1 MDPDGARASLEE
13 LSGRATVALNA
24 LREVARGI
32 FPPLLSD
39 EGLAAALGALARR
52 AGETQLSIRGGGP
65 DVRYDAA
72 VEAAIYFCCV
82 QALQNAERHAPGRRV
97 DVDTHPR
104 AGRGV
109 VLRPRPWGRLRRRR
123 ARKRREGL
131 RIMRDRMAAL
141 GGTLTIESVPG
152 AGTTVTGTLPAH
164 VLEPA
169 PVSRRTV
176 RAIAVSIWALSL
188 LAIVI
193 SIPIQIAA
201 SNRIEPGQIVVVGDR
216 STPRMAEVLDEV
228 ERDREDGATFTG
240 GGFNAGF
247 SVLLVFIMLWL
258 GVGVLI
264 LWREPRHWAGWLF
277 LITGLGFPLVTL
289 TQARRRLRASRR
301 TPGRSRS
308 SASGRSRASTRSTP
322 SR

>member
-1 MDPDGARASLEE
+1 MRDSLER
-13 LSGRATVALNA
+13 LSARTTVALND

-52 AGETQLSIRGGGP
+52 AGNETQLSILGGTP
-65 DVRYDAA
+65 DTRYDAA

-97 DVDTHPR
+97 DLTLTHAP
-104 AGRGV
+104 GRGLL
-109 VLRPRPWGRLRRRR
+109 LRPRSRGRASSR
-123 ARKRREGL
+123 ARVKGGEGL
-131 RIMRDRMAAL
+131 RIMQDRMAAL
-141 GGTLTIESVPG
+141 GGELTIESAPVG
-152 AGTTVTGTLPAH
+152 GHNRDGDASRARAGGRGRD
-164 VLEPA
+164 
-169 PVSRRTV
+169 VSRRTV
-176 RAIAVSIWALSL
+176 RTIAVSIWVLSL

-228 ERDREDGATFTG
+228 ERDREHG
-240 GGFNAGF
+240 GDVHRRRVQPVFA
-247 SVLLVFIMLWL
+247 VLLVFIMLWL

-264 LWREPRHWAGWLF
+264 LWRAAAA
-277 LITGLGFPLVTL
+277 TG
-289 TQARRRLRASRR
+289 
-301 TPGRSRS
+301 PGGCS
-308 SASGRSRASTRSTP
+308 
-322 SR
+322 